1 MTNQGEIERTLK
13 NELRS
18 LDIQKKKY
26 DNGS

>member
-18 LDIQKKKY
+18 IDIQKKKY

>member
-26 DNGS
+26 VNGS